1 MRIAQLTFN
10 VYNNYGN
17 MLQKYALHRVLRRY
31 ADEVDVIWHTR
42 DEFLPETW
50 EWNWRPQLIKML
62 NSSEERRKFTF
73 EVIRQ
78 SKFKEFADRHIRTR
92 FDVRALEDIA
102 DEYDYFVVGSD
113 QVWNPE
119 FTEQFFPGRFLTF
132 APKEKRIAYAASIAV
147 PQIPEQFQSAWRKGI
162 LGMSH
167 ISLREQSAV
176 AIVKELTG
184 LEPPALVDP
193 VFLLTA
199 EEWSEVA
206 IKPPWLDKKY
216 AGGYILTY
224 FLGRGLTIDMKK
236 FSSALGLPVINLFD
250 PRGSFDHYNVGPGE
264 FLSLAAHASLIC
276 TNSFHGTAF
285 SILFERPFV
294 MCDFLNAGFK
304 QPVLSRNYSLLEMF
318 GLTER
323 RGEPDKNFMIDRP
336 LEIDYSARN
345 EILARERSKAK
356 NFLDEALRGVERE
369 D

>member
-17 MLQKYALHRVLRRY
+17 MLQKYALHRVLRRHGE
-31 ADEVDVIWHTR
+31 ADVIWHTK

-50 EWNWRPQLIKML
+50 EWTWRPQLAKMSR
-62 NSSEERRKFTF
+62 SSEERRKFTF

-78 SKFKEFADRHIRTR
+78 AKFKEFEQRHIRTR

-147 PQIPEQFQSAWRKGI
+147 PSIPERFQAAWRKGI
-162 LGMSH
+162 LGMSRV
-167 ISLREQSAV
+167 SLRERSAV
-176 AIVKELTG
+176 GLVKELTG

-199 EEWSEVA
+199 SEWSEVA
-206 IKPPWLDKKY
+206 IKPPWLDGRY
-216 AGGYILTY
+216 ESGYILTY
-224 FLGRGLTIDMKK
+224 FLGRGLTIDIQKI
-236 FSSALGLPVINLFD
+236 SSEVGLPVIALFD
-250 PRGSFDHYNVGPGE
+250 PRGSFDHYNVGPAE
-264 FLSLAAHASLIC
+264 FLWLAAHASLIY

-285 SILFERPFV
+285 SILFGRPFV
-294 MCDFLNAGFK
+294 MCNFLNAGFK
-304 QPVLSRNYSLLEMF
+304 QPVLSRNYALLEMC

-323 RGEPDKNFMIDRP
+323 LAVADKNFMLARP
-336 LEIDYSARN
+336 LEIDYSARD
-345 EILARERSKAK
+345 EVMTRERSRALA
-356 NFLDEALRGVERE
+356 FLDEALGGDGR
-369 D
+369 